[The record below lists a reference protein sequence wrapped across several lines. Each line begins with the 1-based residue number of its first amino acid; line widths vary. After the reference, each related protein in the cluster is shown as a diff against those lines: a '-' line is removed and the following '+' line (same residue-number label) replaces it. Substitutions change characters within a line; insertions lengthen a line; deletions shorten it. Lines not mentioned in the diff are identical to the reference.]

1 MASKGLRAALAAG
14 AVLLTAAAS
23 LRAEG
28 PGITAVPT
36 ERDIYGE
43 VPVVLTASRLRQ
55 PLLDTPAAVTV
66 LDREL
71 IRLSGARE
79 VVELFRLVPGFV
91 LITDNGNTQAVTLHG
106 LADIYSRRFQVLV
119 DGRSIYLPSVG
130 GVAWSELGIALDDIE
145 RIEVI
150 RGPNSATYG
159 SNAFLGVINII
170 TRHAS
175 TAPRLRLAGRR
186 GMDRIR
192 DGYLTAAGSAAG
204 GALDWRLTLGRE
216 SDTGFERRPD
226 RRDLRSLNLR
236 VDWQQSLTDSWFVGL
251 GGTQGVRG
259 DGRLDDSDDPPRD
272 ADVRWAW
279 QQLRWTRVYGEEELT
294 VQLFHQSRKSSE
306 PYTARYTNLKGTG
319 LSAVASM
326 DESYA
331 SERADLEVQWMRE
344 PRPGLRWVL
353 GASARLDRVRT
364 QRFFGRGD
372 WLENH
377 VQRLFGTFEIA
388 ASRRLTVHGGAM
400 LERDGISGWKLAPRL
415 ALNLRIHPRGTL
427 RLAVSRAHRTPLLVE
442 ERGRTVDTFVTA
454 LGDIQVPLIVAS
466 GGLTAERILSREIGL
481 VVHGRHLTG
490 NLRVFREDLS
500 DAIHAIG
507 RPATVSLPPPLGPVS
522 VKAYDFV
529 NGPSAVVQGAELE
542 AAWRR
547 GPLLAR
553 LGYAY
558 TAIGGRGPEAE
569 GLERSAP
576 RHTWSLL
583 AGWRLPRGWTLSGV
597 YYYIGKFQALGFAD
611 EIGAVRRLDLRLA
624 RRVRRGGSRGELAL
638 VAQNLLDTYPETRQ
652 RPDKAPNFFD
662 TRVFLEARMER

>member
-1 MASKGLRAALAAG
+1 MGSKGLRAALAG
-14 AVLLTAAAS
+14 AVLLVATASAQAQGS
-23 LRAEG
+23 VIA
-28 PGITAVPT
+28 AVPT

-55 PLLDTPAAVTV
+55 ALPDAPAAVTV

-130 GVAWSELGIALDDIE
+130 GVAWSELGITLDDIE

-175 TAPRLRLAGRR
+175 TAPRLRLAGRG
-186 GMDRIR
+186 GMDHIR
-192 DGYLTAAGSAAG
+192 DAYLTAAGSAAG

-216 SDTGFERRPD
+216 SDTGFEQRPD

-236 VDWQQSLTDSWFVGL
+236 LDWQQSLTDSWFLGTGITGGLRENGRVG
-251 GGTQGVRG
+251 
-259 DGRLDDSDDPPRD
+259 DPDDPPRD
-272 ADVRWAW
+272 RDVLARWHH
-279 QQLRWTRVYGEEELT
+279 LRWSRTDMENELT
-294 VQLFHQSRKSSE
+294 AQIFYQRRE
-306 PYTARYTNLKGTG
+306 NRERYTARYPNLAGTG
-319 LSAVASM
+319 LAAVASM

-331 SERADLEVQWMRE
+331 SERTDAEVQWIRE
-344 PRPGLRWVL
+344 PRAGLRWAV
-353 GASARLDRVRT
+353 GASVRLDRVRS
-364 QRFFGRGD
+364 QGYFGRAD
-372 WLENH
+372 WLENQ
-377 VQRLFGTFEIA
+377 VQRLFGTLELA
-388 ASRRLTVHGGAM
+388 ATPRLTVHGGAM

-415 ALNLRIHPRGTL
+415 AANL
-427 RLAVSRAHRTPLLVE
+427 RLAPRVTLRFAASRAHRTPLLIE
-442 ERGRTVDTFVTA
+442 ERGYAVLTATTA
-454 LGDIQVPLIVAS
+454 LGDITAPYVAAS
-466 GGLTAERILSREIGL
+466 GGLTAERILSREAGL

-500 DAIHAIG
+500 DVIYSFK
-507 RPATVSLPPPLGPVS
+507 RPVTVGTPLGPVS

-553 LGYAY
+553 LAYAY
-558 TAIGGRGPEAE
+558 TVIDGRGTDADR
-569 GLERSAP
+569 LERSGP
-576 RHTWSLL
+576 RHAWSLL

-597 YYYIGKFQALGFAD
+597 YYYVGKFEALGFAE

-624 RRVRRGGSRGELAL
+624 RRLRRGGSRGELAL
-638 VAQNLLDTYPETRQ
+638 VAQNLLDTYPETR
-652 RPDKAPNFFD
+652 RSPGKGPNFFD
-662 TRVFLEARMER
+662 TRLFLEARMER